1 MSAKKKKNTLN
12 IAIAAIAVLIVGIVV
27 MIIILTML
35 YFKDGEKTPEEAEE
49 TTTQTEEVTTTEAT
63 TTTTVSMTK
72 ATTTVPTDEPDATS
86 DQVSTE
92 STTTPPSSYDLNFFE
107 RDLFVGDSI
116 STGYSLYGYLPVKNV
131 YALVGMNPESALTV
145 DIDGETLVS
154 RINRMQPRN
163 TYIMLGTNGLAYMG
177 NDYMAN
183 AMLNL
188 IAEIEIAS
196 PTTNIVFMTIPPVTK
211 AHEAEGNE
219 TMALVNDY
227 NDKIKAIAKEGGYTL
242 IDVCAL
248 LQDGE
253 GYFSDAYA
261 EQDGLHFLGT
271 AYQRV
276 LSYIQETLGE

>member
-1 MSAKKKKNTLN
+1 MAARKKKNSLN
-12 IAIAAIAVLIVGIVV
+12 IAIVAIAIMIVGIVV
-27 MIIILTML
+27 MMIILTML
-35 YFKDGEKTPEEAEE
+35 YFNEDKKPEETEA
-49 TTTQTEEVTTTEAT
+49 TTSQTEEVTTTEAT
-63 TTTTVSMTK
+63 TVASVSMTK
-72 ATTTVPTDEPDATS
+72 TTTTVPVENPDGTEPADTTD
-86 DQVSTE
+86 
-92 STTTPPSSYDLNFFE
+92 STTTPPVTYDQSYFE
-107 RDLFVGDSI
+107 RDLFIGDSI
-116 STGYSLYGYLPVKNV
+116 STGYSLYGFLPVSNV
-131 YALVGMNPESALTV
+131 FAVVGMNPESALTI
-145 DIDGETLVS
+145 DIEGETLVS
-154 RINRMQPRN
+154 RIGRMQPRN
-163 TYIMLGTNGLAYMG
+163 TYVMLGTNGLAYMG

-196 PTTNIVFMTIPPVTK
+196 PTTNIVLMTIPPVTK
-211 AHEAEGNE
+211 AHDAEGSE

-248 LQDGE
+248 LQDSE

-271 AYQRV
+271 AYKRV

>member
-1 MSAKKKKNTLN
+1 MAAKKKKNTLN

-27 MIIILTML
+27 MMIILTML
-35 YFKDGEKTPEEAEE
+35 YFKDGEEPAQTED

-72 ATTTVPTDEPDATS
+72 ATTTAPTEDPDVTT
-86 DQVSTE
+86 DKESTE
-92 STTTPPSSYDLNFFE
+92 STTTPPSSYDLSYFE

-116 STGYSLYGYLPVKNV
+116 STGYSLYGYLPVENV

-154 RINRMQPRN
+154 RISKMQPRN

-227 NDKIKAIAKEGGYTL
+227 NDKIKAIAQEGGYQI
-242 IDVCAL
+242 IDICAL
-248 LQDGE
+248 LQDSE